1 MSKGKI
7 LIVEDQIVVATNL
20 KILLRHNNYE
30 VIGVATNSEDALKM
44 IEKEVPDLVV
54 MDVVLDGDIDGI
66 ETTKIL
72 KKRWN
77 IPVIFLTSHK
87 EADIYEKAKQANAV
101 GFFTKNFSI
110 NDQLPIILDFYIYRH
125 QIESEK
131 EK

>member
-87 EADIYEKAKQANAV
+87 EADIFEKEKQAKDV
-101 GFFTKNFSI
+101 GFF
-110 NDQLPIILDFYIYRH
+110 
-125 QIESEK
+125 
-131 EK
+131 